1 MNLFSNNS
9 KSSSQSNSKINA
21 PRRSVFVD
29 SPKKNMIIPTL
40 KQINND
46 ITKTFLD
53 SRIEKVKKVTYM
65 KKAIRESQIK
75 KVFEKN
81 ISNYT
86 SNNTSNNT
94 INNTSNK
101 TNFDYFA

>member
-1 MNLFSNNS
+1 
-9 KSSSQSNSKINA
+9 
-21 PRRSVFVD
+21 
-29 SPKKNMIIPTL
+29 
-40 KQINND
+40 
-46 ITKTFLD
+46 
-53 SRIEKVKKVTYM
+53 M

-101 TNFDYFA
+101 TNFDYFACFVGMGKEENKYSRELIINRILFKTRS